1 MKPTLRLHRLFASL
15 VVPSVVVLAVTGPA
29 AADPPSDPTAGLSL
43 HEREVWAERK
53 TNIEKVAAGATTACG
68 TPITAS
74 FDIPSFKGQDVD
86 KSLPT
91 AACRDSVLAL
101 KTFCSDD
108 VGKAAVQRSVS
119 KVTCRSSSTGT
130 KPVLGSNKELVVNID
145 TSSTSIQLEGKGK
158 DWSWQG
164 ALAELV
170 HAPNPE
176 AGQPDMPL
184 RERRHWDEIV
194 AQRNKDAAST
204 SSNCGT
210 TISVKVDIA
219 SFKGLDIEKNPPGG
233 KCRDAIL
240 ALGSMCAFSPVAKK
254 TVQNKVTNIVC
265 KSSTDGTKPTLADHT
280 LTVHIDPNKSVNG
293 SWKGVLENT
302 L

>member
-1 MKPTLRLHRLFASL
+1 MKRSARLFASL
-15 VVPSVVVLAVTGPA
+15 AATSALAVAVSAPA
-29 AADPPSDPTAGLSL
+29 AADPPPSSDPMAGLSL
-43 HEREVWAERK
+43 HEREVWEERK
-53 TNIEKVAAGATTACG
+53 ANIEKVAAGATTACG
-68 TPITAS
+68 TKITAA
-74 FDIPSFKGQDVD
+74 FDIASFKGQDVD

-91 AACRDSVLAL
+91 AACRDTVLAL

-119 KVTCRSSSTGT
+119 KVTCRSSSDGT
-130 KPVLGSNKELVVNID
+130 KPVLSGKELVVNID
-145 TSSTSIQLEGKGK
+145 AKSSSIQLEGKGK

-194 AQRNKDAAST
+194 AQRNKDAASA
-204 SSNCGT
+204 SANCET
-210 TISVKVDIA
+210 TIKARVDIA

-254 TVQNKVTNIVC
+254 TVQTKVTNVVC
-265 KSSTDGTKPTLADHT
+265 KSSTEGTKPSLADHT

-293 SWKGVLENT
+293 SWKGALETT